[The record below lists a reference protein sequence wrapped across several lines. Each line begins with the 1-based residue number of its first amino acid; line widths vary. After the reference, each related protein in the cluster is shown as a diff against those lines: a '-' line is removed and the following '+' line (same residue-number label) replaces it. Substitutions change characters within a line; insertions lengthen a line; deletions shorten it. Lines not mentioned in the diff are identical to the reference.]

1 LDLIDPTRSI
11 TLRVRVLF
19 VYRISYQT
27 LQSGI
32 PTTRDSANIDLNDFQ
47 ERSFA
52 RSDDEIELR
61 NKLMTYQ
68 ISNVDLSAIS
78 VSTRKRSNDIAI
90 FSTYAESGD
99 NDKTPAS
106 S

>member
-1 LDLIDPTRSI
+1 MRSI

-19 VYRISYQT
+19 VYRVSYQT

-61 NKLMTYQ
+61 NKAD
-68 ISNVDLSAIS
+68 DLPDFQ
-78 VSTRKRSNDIAI
+78 R
-90 FSTYAESGD
+90 
-99 NDKTPAS
+99 
-106 S
+106 